1 MPAEAGRRPW
11 SLALRVTVLVS
22 LTMATVFAISAS
34 LVAHSIEEHFEELDL
49 EELMGVAESLQHAAH
64 GGASPVTLG
73 SQGHMAVAAH
83 HGVTIAFFDSATGD
97 VLQGTAP
104 PALLALA
111 QNTASAT
118 VLDRSTLRM
127 WSVGDD
133 TYRGAVIDLGA
144 ARALVAVAT
153 NVHEHYL
160 RDLRR
165 ALWTGVAL
173 ATLLAMLSVH
183 IAVRWGH
190 APLRRISATVR
201 GITSDQLHLR
211 LDPRTVPAEL
221 AVLVQAFNTM
231 LDELQTSFQR
241 LAHFSTDIAHELRTP
256 VTNLMTQTQVALAR
270 DRPASAYREAL
281 YSGMDEL
288 DRMRK
293 MIGDMLF
300 LAQTENA
307 RGALETEPVVI
318 DAEVRRVFD
327 FFEALSEEA
336 GVALELDA
344 RVPGAAVVQAN
355 RGMVQ
360 RALTNLIGNA
370 LRHTLK
376 GQAIR
381 VRTLD
386 VAQAVRVEVVNP
398 GTPIGPEHLPH
409 LFDRFYRIDP
419 SRQRSGEGVGLGL
432 AIVRAITEAHGGAVG
447 ARAGDGV
454 NVFWFELPKKAA
466 PSPPSP
472 AGPPA

>member
-34 LVAHSIEEHFEELDL
+34 LVAHSIEQHFEELDL
-49 EELMGVAESLQHAAH
+49 EELMSVAESLQHAAH
-64 GGASPVTLG
+64 EGASPENLG
-73 SQGHMAVAAH
+73 SRGHMAVAAH
-83 HGVTIAFFDSATGD
+83 HGVTIAFLDSATGS

-111 QNTASAT
+111 TEAAPAT
-118 VLDRSTLRM
+118 VLDRNALRT
-127 WSVGDD
+127 WTVGDD
-133 TYRGAVIDLGA
+133 TYRGAVVDLGST
-144 ARALVAVAT
+144 RALVAVAT

-173 ATLLAMLSVH
+173 ATLLAMLSVRT
-183 IAVRWGH
+183 AVRWGH
-190 APLRRISATVR
+190 APLRRISTTVR
-201 GITSDQLHLR
+201 GITSEQLHLR
-211 LDPRTVPAEL
+211 LDPQTVPAEL

-231 LDELQTSFQR
+231 LDELQSSFQR

-270 DRPASAYREAL
+270 ERPASAYREAL
-281 YSGMDEL
+281 YAGMDEL

-300 LAQTENA
+300 LAQTENT
-307 RGALETEPVVI
+307 RGVLETEAVEV

-336 GVALELDA
+336 GVALKLDA
-344 RVPGAAVVQAN
+344 RVAGSATVWAN
-355 RGMVQ
+355 RGMLQ
-360 RALTNLIGNA
+360 RALTNLVGNA
-370 LRHTLK
+370 LRHTQP
-376 GQAIR
+376 G
-381 VRTLD
+381 
-386 VAQAVRVEVVNP
+386 QAVRVRTRDESRFVRIEVANP
-398 GTPIGPEHLPH
+398 GAPIGPEHLSH

-447 ARAGDGV
+447 AHSADGV
-454 NVFWFELPKKAA
+454 NTFWFTLPTTQTTI
-466 PSPPSP
+466 PPTRDTS
-472 AGPPA
+472 A